1 MGTDSRIKD
10 LEAEVGEGAL
20 AGLLNTLFLA
30 VDESTYT
37 NAKKILLKTILT
49 DAVVS
54 ANTNNYQA
62 MTPKA
67 FYDSIMTTTRRGV
80 QRLATDTEVT
90 NRTGE
95 GVVTSGRLELLKNKL
110 VQDFF
115 KQENAMEIFYSAAWS
130 LSWMGNLFLNTL
142 GPGQAMA
149 VSPVA
154 ATDLIRASLSL
165 IIVANQT
172 GYQGYLTLQDG
183 MFISLGGGLEI
194 QITANRVLVWNTS
207 SSARTNV
214 RISVT
219 GNAIRTQS

>member
-1 MGTDSRIKD
+1 MSTDSRIKD

-54 ANTNNYQA
+54 TNTNNYQA

-80 QRLATDTEVT
+80 QRLATDAEVT

-95 GVVTSGRLELLKNKL
+95 GVVTSERLELLKDKL
-110 VQDFF
+110 VTEFF
-115 KQENAMEIFYSAAWS
+115 KQGNSMEIFYSAGWS
-130 LSWMGNLFLNTL
+130 LSWMGNLFLDTL
-142 GPGQAMA
+142 GAGAAMA
-149 VSPVA
+149 ISPNA
-154 ATDLIRASLSL
+154 ASDLIRASLSL
-165 IIVANQT
+165 ILVSNQT
-172 GYQGYLTLQDG
+172 GYQGYVTLQEG
-183 MFISLGGGLEI
+183 MFVNLGGGLEL
-194 QITANRVLVWNTS
+194 QITANRVLIWNTS
-207 SSARTNV
+207 SSARTNI

-219 GNAIRTQS
+219 GNAVRSQS